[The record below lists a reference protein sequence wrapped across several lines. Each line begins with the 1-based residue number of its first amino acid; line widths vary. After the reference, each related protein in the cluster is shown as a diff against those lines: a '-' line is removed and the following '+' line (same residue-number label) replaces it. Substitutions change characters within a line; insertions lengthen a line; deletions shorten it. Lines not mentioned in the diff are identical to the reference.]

1 MDSAATLGRK
11 DSNSESDLLIKAAE
25 LEKEAVF
32 GRLEEPLIVA
42 PYLEARRGNSHVE
55 RRPVGDLSGEMSDQF
70 SGGTAMEVVYPRCSG
85 LDVHKRFLVACLS
98 VVEPSGKRHKELRQ
112 VSTMTCD
119 ILALKEWLKASGCRQ
134 IAMESTGV
142 YWKPIF
148 HLLEDSFEIVLVNAQ
163 HMKAVPGRKT
173 DVKDAEWIA
182 DLLQHGLLK
191 ASFIPGSE
199 QQAVRDLTRTRMRLL
214 QERTRLINRIQ
225 KVLEDANLKLASVVS
240 DIMGVTGQAIL
251 RALVAGE
258 VDPEQLAQLARGSLV
273 RKTDQLQAALQGK
286 LTPHHRMQLE
296 ELLQLIATLD
306 RSIARFDREVAER
319 LRQLDA
325 LIERIDAVTGL
336 SRRSIEVLF
345 GELGW
350 DMCHFPDAA
359 HAASWV
365 GICPGQRETGGKQLS
380 GRTRQGNRWAK
391 TVLIQAAH
399 AAGHTQTYLGEQY
412 RRISA
417 RRGSKK
423 AAMAVGHS
431 ILVIFYQMVKTG
443 EPYHEKGADYFTTI
457 NKDKIQQRLVRQ
469 LERLGN
475 TVILH
480 PQSETTP
487 A

>member
-1 MDSAATLGRK
+1 
-11 DSNSESDLLIKAAE
+11 
-25 LEKEAVF
+25 
-32 GRLEEPLIVA
+32 
-42 PYLEARRGNSHVE
+42 
-55 RRPVGDLSGEMSDQF
+55 
-70 SGGTAMEVVYPRCSG
+70 MEVVYPRCSG
-85 LDVHKRFLVACLS
+85 LDVHKRFVVACLS
-98 VVEPSGKRHKELRQ
+98 IVENGQRRKELRQ
-112 VSTMTCD
+112 VSTMTAD
-119 ILALKEWLKASGCRQ
+119 ILALKAWLQAAGCRQ

-142 YWKPIF
+142 FWKPLY

-191 ASFIPGSE
+191 ASFIPSKE

-240 DIMGVTGQAIL
+240 DVMGVTGQAIL
-251 RALVAGE
+251 KALVAGQE
-258 VDPEQLAQLARGSLV
+258 NPEDLAHLARGSLI
-273 RKTDQLQAALQGK
+273 KKEEQLQAALQGK
-286 LTPHHRMQLE
+286 LTPHHRIQLE

-306 RSIARFDREVAER
+306 HAIARFDREVAER
-319 LRQLDA
+319 LRRFDA
-325 LIERIDAVTGL
+325 LIERMDAVTGL
-336 SRRSIEVLF
+336 SRRSIEVLL

-350 DMCHFPDAA
+350 DMSHFPDAA

-365 GICPGQRETGGKQLS
+365 GICPGQHESGGKQQS

-399 AAGHTQTYLGEQY
+399 AAGHTRTYLGEQY

-417 RRGSKK
+417 RRGSKR

-431 ILVIFYQMVKTG
+431 ILVIFYHMVKTG
-443 EPYHEKGADYFTTI
+443 EPYQEKGADYFTTV
-457 NKDKIQQRLVRQ
+457 NKQQIQRRLVHQ

-475 TVILH
+475 TVILQ
-480 PQSETTP
+480 PQAETSL

>member
-1 MDSAATLGRK
+1 MS
-11 DSNSESDLLIKAAE
+11 
-25 LEKEAVF
+25 F
-32 GRLEEPLIVA
+32 
-42 PYLEARRGNSHVE
+42 
-55 RRPVGDLSGEMSDQF
+55 SGE
-70 SGGTAMEVVYPRCSG
+70 TAMEVVYPRCSG
-85 LDVHKRFLVACLS
+85 LDVHKRFVVACLS
-98 VVEPSGKRHKELRQ
+98 IIEKGKRHKELRQ
-112 VSTMTCD
+112 FSTMTNE
-119 ILALKEWLKASGCRQ
+119 ILMMKEWLKASGCTH

-148 HLLEDSFEIVLVNAQ
+148 HLLEGEFEIVLVNAQ

-182 DLLQHGLLK
+182 DLLHHGLLK
-191 ASFIPGSE
+191 ASFIPSRE
-199 QQAVRDLTRTRMRLL
+199 QQAVRDLTRTRMRLI

-225 KVLEDANLKLASVVS
+225 KVLEDANIKLASVVS

-251 RALVAGE
+251 RALVGGQE
-258 VDPEQLAQLARGSLV
+258 DRECLAHLARGSLV
-273 RKTDQLQAALQGK
+273 KKQDQLQAALEGK
-286 LTPHHRMQLE
+286 LTTHQRMLLE
-296 ELLQLIATLD
+296 ELLPLIATLD
-306 RSIARFDREVAER
+306 RSIAHFDREVAER
-319 LRQLDA
+319 LQHFDA

-336 SRRSIEVLF
+336 SRRSIEVLL

-350 DMCHFPDAA
+350 DMSRFPDAA

-365 GICPGQRETGGKQLS
+365 GICPGNHETGGKQLS

-399 AAGHTQTYLGEQY
+399 AAGHTRTYLGEQY

-431 ILVIFYQMVKTG
+431 ILLIFYHMVKTG
-443 EPYHEKGADYFTTI
+443 EPYHEKGADYFTKV
-457 NKDKIQQRLVRQ
+457 NKEKIQQRLVRQ

-475 TVILH
+475 TVILQ
-480 PQSETTP
+480 PKAETTL

>member
-1 MDSAATLGRK
+1 
-11 DSNSESDLLIKAAE
+11 
-25 LEKEAVF
+25 
-32 GRLEEPLIVA
+32 
-42 PYLEARRGNSHVE
+42 
-55 RRPVGDLSGEMSDQF
+55 
-70 SGGTAMEVVYPRCSG
+70 
-85 LDVHKRFLVACLS
+85 
-98 VVEPSGKRHKELRQ
+98 
-112 VSTMTCD
+112 
-119 ILALKEWLKASGCRQ
+119 
-134 IAMESTGV
+134 MESTGV

-163 HMKAVPGRKT
+163 HMKTVPGRKT

-225 KVLEDANLKLASVVS
+225 KVLEDANLKLASVVT

-251 RALVAGE
+251 RALVAGQE
-258 VDPEQLAQLARGSLV
+258 DPECLARLAQGSLV
-273 RKTDQLQAALQGK
+273 KKQELLQAALQGK
-286 LTPHHRMQLE
+286 LTLHHRMLLE
-296 ELLQLIATLD
+296 ELLRLIATLD
-306 RSIARFDREVAER
+306 HSIARFDREVAER
-319 LRQLDA
+319 LRRLDA

-336 SRRSIEVLF
+336 ARRSIEVLL

-350 DMCHFPDAA
+350 DMSHFPDAA

-365 GICPGQRETGGKQLS
+365 GICPGQHETGGKQHS

-391 TVLIQAAH
+391 TTLIQAAH

-431 ILVIFYQMVKTG
+431 ILVIFYHMVKSG
-443 EPYHEKGADYFTTI
+443 EPYHEKGVDYFTTS
-457 NKDKIQQRLVRQ
+457 NKEQIQQRLVRQ

-475 TVILH
+475 TVILQ
-480 PQSETTP
+480 PKAETTL

>member
-1 MDSAATLGRK
+1 M
-11 DSNSESDLLIKAAE
+11 
-25 LEKEAVF
+25 
-32 GRLEEPLIVA
+32 PWC
-42 PYLEARRGNSHVE
+42 
-55 RRPVGDLSGEMSDQF
+55 DLSGKASDQF
-70 SGGTAMEVVYPRCSG
+70 SGGTPMEVIYPRCSG
-85 LDVHKRFLVACLS
+85 LDVHKRFVVACLS
-98 VVEPSGKRHKELRQ
+98 IIEKGQRHKELRQ
-112 VSTMTCD
+112 ASTMTSD
-119 ILALKEWLKASGCRQ
+119 ILALKAWLLAAGCRQ

-225 KVLEDANLKLASVVS
+225 KVLEDANLKLASVVT

-251 RALVAGE
+251 RALVAGQE
-258 VDPEQLAQLARGSLV
+258 DPERLAHLAQGSLV
-273 RKTDQLQAALQGK
+273 RKQELLKAALQGK
-286 LTPHHRMQLE
+286 LTLHHRMLLE
-296 ELLQLIATLD
+296 ELLRLIATLD
-306 RSIARFDREVAER
+306 HSIARFDREVAER
-319 LRQLDA
+319 LRRFDA

-336 SRRSIEVLF
+336 SRRNIEVLL

-350 DMCHFPDAA
+350 DMSHFPDAA

-365 GICPGQRETGGKQLS
+365 GICPGQHETGGKQQS

-431 ILVIFYQMVKTG
+431 ILVIFYHMVKTG
-443 EPYHEKGADYFTTI
+443 EPYHEKGVDYFTTVD
-457 NKDKIQQRLVRQ
+457 KQKIQQRLVRQ

-475 TVILH
+475 TVILQ
-480 PQSETTP
+480 PKAETTF

>member
-1 MDSAATLGRK
+1 M
-11 DSNSESDLLIKAAE
+11 
-25 LEKEAVF
+25 
-32 GRLEEPLIVA
+32 
-42 PYLEARRGNSHVE
+42 
-55 RRPVGDLSGEMSDQF
+55 
-70 SGGTAMEVVYPRCSG
+70 
-85 LDVHKRFLVACLS
+85 
-98 VVEPSGKRHKELRQ
+98 
-112 VSTMTCD
+112 
-119 ILALKEWLKASGCRQ
+119 
-134 IAMESTGV
+134 

-148 HLLEDSFEIVLVNAQ
+148 HLLEGDFEVVLVNAQ

-173 DVKDAEWIA
+173 DVKDAEWIT

-191 ASFIPGSE
+191 ASFIPSSE
-199 QQAVRDLTRTRMRLL
+199 QQAVRDLTRTRMRLT

-225 KVLEDANLKLASVVS
+225 KVLEDANIKLSSVVS
-240 DIMGVTGQAIL
+240 DIMGMTGQAIL
-251 RALVAGE
+251 MALVAGQE
-258 VDPEQLAQLARGSLV
+258 DPEYLSHLARGSLV
-273 RKTDQLQAALQGK
+273 KKEDQLQAALQGK
-286 LTPHHRMQLE
+286 LFPHHRIVLE
-296 ELLQLIATLD
+296 ELLPLIASLD
-306 RSIARFDREVAER
+306 RSMARFDREVAER
-319 LRQLDA
+319 LRRFDA
-325 LIERIDAVTGL
+325 LMARIDAVTGL

-350 DMCHFPDAA
+350 DMSRFPDAA

-365 GICPGQRETGGKQLS
+365 GICPGQHETGGKQLS

-431 ILVIFYQMVKTG
+431 ILVIFYHMVKTS
-443 EPYHEKGADYFTTI
+443 EPYHEKGADYFTNVT
-457 NKDKIQQRLVRQ
+457 KEKIQRRLVRQ

-475 TVILH
+475 TVILQ
-480 PQSETTP
+480 PKAETTL

>member
-1 MDSAATLGRK
+1 
-11 DSNSESDLLIKAAE
+11 
-25 LEKEAVF
+25 
-32 GRLEEPLIVA
+32 
-42 PYLEARRGNSHVE
+42 
-55 RRPVGDLSGEMSDQF
+55 
-70 SGGTAMEVVYPRCSG
+70 MEVVYPRCSG
-85 LDVHKRFLVACLS
+85 LDVHKRFVVACLS
-98 VVEPSGKRHKELRQ
+98 IIERGQRHKELRQ
-112 VSTMTCD
+112 ASTMTSD
-119 ILALKEWLKASGCRQ
+119 ILALKAWLKASGCRQ

-173 DVKDAEWIA
+173 DVKDAEWLA

-191 ASFIPGSE
+191 ASFIPSSE

-225 KVLEDANLKLASVVS
+225 KVLEDANLKLASVVT
-240 DIMGVTGQAIL
+240 DIMGVTGQEIL
-251 RALVAGE
+251 RALVAGQE
-258 VDPEQLAQLARGSLV
+258 DPECLAHLAQGSLV
-273 RKTDQLQAALQGK
+273 KKQELLKAALQGK
-286 LTPHHRMQLE
+286 LTLHHRMLLE
-296 ELLQLIATLD
+296 ELLRLIATLD
-306 RSIARFDREVAER
+306 HSIARFDREVAER
-319 LRQLDA
+319 LRRFDA

-336 SRRSIEVLF
+336 ARRSIEVLL

-350 DMCHFPDAA
+350 DMSHFPDAA

-365 GICPGQRETGGKQLS
+365 GICPGQHETGGKQHS
-380 GRTRQGNRWAK
+380 GRTCQGNRWAK

-431 ILVIFYQMVKTG
+431 ILVIFYHMVKSG
-443 EPYHEKGADYFTTI
+443 EPYHEKGVDYFTTV
-457 NKDKIQQRLVRQ
+457 DTQKIQQRLVRQ

-475 TVILH
+475 TVILQ
-480 PQSETTP
+480 PKAETTL

>member
-1 MDSAATLGRK
+1 MNTVP
-11 DSNSESDLLIKAAE
+11 LLKRAS
-25 LEKEAVF
+25 LNTKLLSGVWKN
-32 GRLEEPLIVA
+32 RSLLLQRWKHVEETLIV
-42 PYLEARRGNSHVE
+42 E
-55 RRPVGDLSGEMSDQF
+55 RCPLGDLSGNTSDQF
-70 SGGTAMEVVYPRCSG
+70 SGGRAMEVVYPRCSG
-85 LDVHKRFLVACLS
+85 LDVHKRFVVACLS
-98 VVEPSGKRHKELRQ
+98 IVEHGQRHKELRQ
-112 VSTMTCD
+112 VSTMTND
-119 ILALKEWLKASGCRQ
+119 ILVLKEWLQASGCRQ

-142 YWKPIF
+142 FWKPIY

-191 ASFIPGSE
+191 ASFIPNSE
-199 QQAVRDLTRTRMRLL
+199 QQAVRDLTRTRMRLM

-225 KVLEDANLKLASVVS
+225 KVLEDANIKLASVVS
-240 DIMGVTGQAIL
+240 NVMGVTGQAIL
-251 RALVAGE
+251 KALVAGLE
-258 VDPEQLAQLARGSLV
+258 DPGYLAHLARGSLV
-273 RKTDQLQAALQGK
+273 KKEDQLQAALQGK

-296 ELLQLIATLD
+296 ELLHLIARLD
-306 RSIARFDREVAER
+306 GSIARFDQEIAER
-319 LRQLDA
+319 LRRFDA
-325 LIERIDAVTGL
+325 LIARIDAVTGL
-336 SRRSIEVLF
+336 SRRSIEVLL

-350 DMCHFPDAA
+350 DMSHFPDAA

-365 GICPGQRETGGKQLS
+365 GICPGQHETGGKQQS

-399 AAGHTQTYLGEQY
+399 AAGHTRTYLGEQY
-412 RRISA
+412 RRIRA

-431 ILVIFYQMVKTG
+431 ILVIFYHMIKSG
-443 EPYHEKGADYFTTI
+443 EPYHEKGADYFTTL
-457 NKDKIQQRLVRQ
+457 NKEKMQQRLVRQ

-475 TVILH
+475 TVILQ
-480 PQSETTP
+480 PQAETIL